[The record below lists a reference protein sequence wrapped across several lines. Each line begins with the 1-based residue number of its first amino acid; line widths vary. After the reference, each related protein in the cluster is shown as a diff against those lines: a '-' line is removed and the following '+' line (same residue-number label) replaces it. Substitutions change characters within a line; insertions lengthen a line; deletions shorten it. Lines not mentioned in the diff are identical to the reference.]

1 MPNNLPYLQVL
12 REIDKL
18 REQGV
23 ADSDPEMMKL
33 RIQLRDHLENLNKN
47 KPKAVVPTLMSIRT
61 VKFEPKP
68 KKKPT
73 ILAKSVIHPRVSE
86 KKKII
91 DLRDIPDV
99 KLAGLDEA
107 KKEHLAKYALLGA
120 IIAVAALAYR
130 WYREKY

>member
-1 MPNNLPYLQVL
+1 MSNNLPYLQVL

-18 REQGV
+18 REQGIS
-23 ADSDPEMMKL
+23 DSDPEMMKL
-33 RIQLRDHLENLNKN
+33 RIKLRDHLETLNKN

-68 KKKPT
+68 KKKLT
-73 ILAKSVIHPRVSE
+73 ILAKSVIQPK

-99 KLAGLDEA
+99 KLATMGEV
-107 KKEHLAKYALLGA
+107 KKEHLAKYVLLGT
-120 IIAVAALAYR
+120 IIAIAALAYR
-130 WYREKY
+130 WYREKH